1 MDSGLLRRSREFWL
15 EGGDIVLKAEST
27 LFRVTRGILVYHSP
41 VLLQMIL
48 QGSPDPTSETVI
60 SGCRVIKVDDSAVDW
75 QHFLKAI
82 HDPSYVDILRLH
94 WPLT

>member
-1 MDSGLLRRSREFWL
+1 MDSGPLRRSGNFGWR
-15 EGGDIVLKAEST
+15 GGDIVLKAEST

-48 QGSPDPTSETVI
+48 QGSPDPTSETLI

-75 QHFLKAI
+75 QHFFE
-82 HDPSYVDILRLH
+82 SY
-94 WPLT
+94 T